1 MDDLRNHDAKP
12 TAHEREWIDTDPRRA
27 ISRLFICG
35 ALAVTIGAAS
45 STFLS
50 FSASGGASSP
60 ASKLSS
66 SR

>member
-12 TAHEREWIDTDPRRA
+12 TTHEREWIETDPRRA

-35 ALAVTIGAAS
+35 ALAVMTGAAS
-45 STFLS
+45 STLLNNHPHRVS
-50 FSASGGASSP
+50 VAAT
-60 ASKLSS
+60 